1 MVVDGHRLCV
11 TTTHGG
17 SMATNLAINDKLLE
31 EARRVGKLRTKKE
44 TVTKALEEFI
54 ERRRQRRILK
64 ALGTF
69 RFRED
74 WDYKQDRLDR
84 EPRG

>member
-1 MVVDGHRLCV
+1 
-11 TTTHGG
+11 
-17 SMATNLAINDKLLE
+17 MATNLAIDDRLLE
-31 EARRVGKLRTKKE
+31 KARRVGKLRTKKE

-54 ERRRQRRILK
+54 ERRRQRRNLK

-69 RFRED
+69 RVREN

>member
-1 MVVDGHRLCV
+1 
-11 TTTHGG
+11 
-17 SMATNLAINDKLLE
+17 MATNLAINDKLLE

-54 ERRRQRRILK
+54 ERRRQSRILK

>member
-1 MVVDGHRLCV
+1 
-11 TTTHGG
+11 
-17 SMATNLAINDKLLE
+17 MATNLAIDDKLLQ
-31 EARRVGKLRTKKE
+31 EAKRVGKLRTKKD

-54 ERRRQRRILK
+54 LRRRQRKVMR

-74 WDYKQDRLDR
+74 WHYKQDRLGR
-84 EPRG
+84 EPRR